1 MATKKAGNSK
11 TASERNSSGKADEA
25 GAVRRVRFTDT
36 TFRDGHQSTLAT
48 RLRGDH
54 IFPVAEE
61 LDKVGFWSLEVWGGA
76 TFDVPTRFLNEDPW
90 ERLRRLKSLVKKT
103 PLQMLL
109 RGQNLVGYRHY
120 ADDVVEAFV
129 MKAAETGVDVFR
141 VFDALNDLRNF
152 ETSYRMIRKAG
163 KHAQGAICY
172 SLTERKMGGPIY
184 NLEYYVDMARQLE
197 DMGSDSIVIK
207 DMAGIIAPYDAYE
220 LISALKETVKIPVHL
235 HTHYTSGMASMA
247 YLKAIEAGADVVDT
261 ALAPF
266 ALRSSQPAIEPI
278 VVALERTRYETG
290 LDLDRLLKLGDYVE
304 SIAPLYA
311 DFLNETKMAVIDTD
325 VLRHQVPGGML
336 SNLVSQLKEADALDR
351 IEEVYK
357 ELPVTRRELGY
368 PPLVTPTSQIVG
380 IQAVQNVLFGRY
392 KMISSQVKDYAYG
405 LYGKPPARMDEEVRK
420 LCLKGYERGEKPIEG
435 RPADILE
442 PEMEKAREA
451 VKGIST
457 KEEDVLIYALYPT
470 TGLRFL
476 KWKYGLEKPPETMK
490 PKTLEDVRRER
501 ELLEKAKAGQLVEKP
516 AKEPPPRGPG
526 ARSFNV
532 FVDGEYFQVEVE
544 EPGAPPAAAAAA
556 TPKTAAPPAAAPR
569 PLAAPAPAAAPPRP
583 AAAPRPAAPAPQPQ
597 AGAQKAAAPAAAV
610 KAGGPGALRSPMP
623 GLVISYHVKVGD
635 QVKKGDPVLVLE
647 AMKMQNILYAPV
659 GGKVKELPS
668 PVGASVAKEALLC
681 VIEPG

>member
-1 MATKKAGNSK
+1 MARKREGETN
-11 TASERNSSGKADEA
+11 GKGEEK
-25 GAVRRVRFTDT
+25 GGMRRVRFTDT

-109 RGQNLVGYRHY
+109 RGQNLVGYRNY

-152 ETSYRMIRKAG
+152 ESSYRAIRKAG

-172 SLTERKMGGPIY
+172 TLTERRMGGPIF
-184 NLEYYVDMARQLE
+184 NLEYYLKMAKRLE
-197 DMGSDSIVIK
+197 EMGSDSIVIK
-207 DMAGIIAPYDAYE
+207 DMAGIISPYDAYH
-220 LISALKETVKIPVHL
+220 LIKALKETVSIPVHL

-247 YLKAIEAGADVVDT
+247 YLKAIEAGVDVVDT

-278 VVALERTRYETG
+278 VVALQGTERETG
-290 LDLDRLLKLGDYVE
+290 LDLDLLLKLGEYVE
-304 SIAPLYA
+304 GIAPLYH
-311 DFLNETKMAVIDTD
+311 DYLNETKMAVIDTD

-336 SNLVSQLKEADALDR
+336 SNLVSQLKEADALNR

-405 LYGKPPARMDEEVRK
+405 LYGKPPAEMDREVRK
-420 LCLKGYERGEKPIEG
+420 LCLKGYERGEKPIDC

-451 VKGIST
+451 VKGITSR
-457 KEEDVLIYALYPT
+457 EEDVLIYAMYPT

-476 KWKYGLEKPPETMK
+476 KWKYGLEKPPESVKAKTM
-490 PKTLEDVRRER
+490 EEVHREK
-501 ELLEKAKAGQLVEKP
+501 ELIEKARAGLLVEKP
-516 AKEPPPRGPG
+516 AKEVPAKGSA
-526 ARSFNV
+526 ARTFSV
-532 FVDGEYFQVEVE
+532 FVDGEYFQVDVE
-544 EPGAPPAAAAAA
+544 EQGGAEVQRIA
-556 TPKTAAPPAAAPR
+556 
-569 PLAAPAPAAAPPRP
+569 AAPAPSRPQVPPPKPVAAPPKAPAARPAPQAAAP
-583 AAAPRPAAPAPQPQ
+583 Q
-597 AGAQKAAAPAAAV
+597 AQKAAPAAA
-610 KAGGPGALRSPMP
+610 KAAGAGTLLSPMP

-635 QVKKGDPVLVLE
+635 LVKKGDPVLVLE
-647 AMKMQNILYAPV
+647 AMKMQNVLHAPMD
-659 GGKVKELPS
+659 GKVKNLPN
-668 PVGASVAKEALLC
+668 PAGASVAKDALLC
-681 VIEPG
+681 EIEPA

>member
-1 MATKKAGNSK
+1 MARKREGETN
-11 TASERNSSGKADEA
+11 GKGEEK
-25 GAVRRVRFTDT
+25 GGMRRVRFTDT

-61 LDKVGFWSLEVWGGA
+61 LDQVGFWSLEVWGGA

-109 RGQNLVGYRHY
+109 RGQNLVGYRNY

-152 ETSYRMIRKAG
+152 ESSYRAIRKAG

-172 SLTERKMGGPIY
+172 TLTERRMGGPIF
-184 NLEYYVDMARQLE
+184 NLEYYLKMAKRLE
-197 DMGSDSIVIK
+197 EMGSDSIVIK
-207 DMAGIIAPYDAYE
+207 DMAGIISPYDAYQ
-220 LISALKETVKIPVHL
+220 LIKALKETVSIPVHL
-235 HTHYTSGMASMA
+235 HSHYTSGMASMA
-247 YLKAIEAGADVVDT
+247 YLKAIEAGVDVVDT

-266 ALRSSQPAIEPI
+266 ALRSSQPALEPI
-278 VVALERTRYETG
+278 VVALQGTERETG
-290 LDLDRLLKLGDYVE
+290 LDLDLLLKLGAYVE
-304 SIAPLYA
+304 GIAPLYQ
-311 DFLNETKMAVIDTD
+311 DYLNETKMAVIDTD

-336 SNLVSQLKEADALDR
+336 SNLVSQLKEADALNR

-405 LYGKPPARMDEEVRK
+405 LYGKPPAEMDREVRK
-420 LCLKGYERGEKPIEG
+420 LCLKGYERGEKPIDC

-451 VKGIST
+451 VKGITSR
-457 KEEDVLIYALYPT
+457 EEDVLIYAMYPT

-476 KWKYGLEKPPETMK
+476 KWKYGLEKPPESVKAKTM
-490 PKTLEDVRRER
+490 EEVHREK
-501 ELLEKAKAGQLVEKP
+501 ELIEKARAGLLVEKP
-516 AKEPPPRGPG
+516 AKEVPAKGSA
-526 ARSFNV
+526 ARAFSV
-532 FVDGEYFQVEVE
+532 FVDGEYFQVDVE
-544 EPGAPPAAAAAA
+544 EQGGAEVQKIA
-556 TPKTAAPPAAAPR
+556 
-569 PLAAPAPAAAPPRP
+569 AAPAPSRPQVPPPKPVAAPPKAPAARPAPQAAAP
-583 AAAPRPAAPAPQPQ
+583 Q
-597 AGAQKAAAPAAAV
+597 AQKAAPAAT
-610 KAGGPGALRSPMP
+610 KAAGAGTMLSPMP

-635 QVKKGDPVLVLE
+635 LVKKGDPVLVLE
-647 AMKMQNILYAPV
+647 AMKMQNVLYAPMD
-659 GGKVKELPS
+659 GKVKNLPN
-668 PVGASVAKEALLC
+668 PAGASVAKDALLC
-681 VIEPG
+681 EIEPA

>member
-1 MATKKAGNSK
+1 MARKREGETN
-11 TASERNSSGKADEA
+11 GKGEEK
-25 GAVRRVRFTDT
+25 GGMRRVRFTDT

-61 LDKVGFWSLEVWGGA
+61 LDQVGFWSLEVWGGA

-109 RGQNLVGYRHY
+109 RGQNLVGYRNY

-152 ETSYRMIRKAG
+152 ESSYRAIRKAG

-172 SLTERKMGGPIY
+172 TLTERRMGGPIF
-184 NLEYYVDMARQLE
+184 NLEYYLKMAKRLE
-197 DMGSDSIVIK
+197 EMGSDSIVIK
-207 DMAGIIAPYDAYE
+207 DMAGIISPYDAYQ
-220 LISALKETVKIPVHL
+220 LIKALKETVSIPVHL
-235 HTHYTSGMASMA
+235 HSHYTSGMASMA
-247 YLKAIEAGADVVDT
+247 YLKAIEAGVDVVDT

-266 ALRSSQPAIEPI
+266 ALRSSQPALEPI
-278 VVALERTRYETG
+278 VVALQGTERETG
-290 LDLDRLLKLGDYVE
+290 LDLDLLLKLGAYVE
-304 SIAPLYA
+304 GIAPLYQ
-311 DFLNETKMAVIDTD
+311 DYLNETKMAVIDTN

-336 SNLVSQLKEADALDR
+336 SNLVSQLKEADALNR

-405 LYGKPPARMDEEVRK
+405 LYGKPPAEMDREVRK
-420 LCLKGYERGEKPIEG
+420 LCLKGYERGEKPIDC

-451 VKGIST
+451 VKGITSR
-457 KEEDVLIYALYPT
+457 EEDVLIYAMYPT

-476 KWKYGLEKPPETMK
+476 KWKYGLEKPPESVKAKTM
-490 PKTLEDVRRER
+490 EEVHREK
-501 ELLEKAKAGQLVEKP
+501 ELIEKARAGLLVEKP
-516 AKEPPPRGPG
+516 AKEVPAKGSA
-526 ARSFNV
+526 ARAFSV
-532 FVDGEYFQVEVE
+532 FVDGEYFQVDVE
-544 EPGAPPAAAAAA
+544 EQGVPEVQKIA
-556 TPKTAAPPAAAPR
+556 
-569 PLAAPAPAAAPPRP
+569 AAPAPSRPQVPPPKPVAAPPKAPAARPAPQAAAP
-583 AAAPRPAAPAPQPQ
+583 Q
-597 AGAQKAAAPAAAV
+597 AQKAAPAAA
-610 KAGGPGALRSPMP
+610 KAAGAGTLLSPMP

-635 QVKKGDPVLVLE
+635 LLKKGDPVLVLE
-647 AMKMQNILYAPV
+647 AMKMQNVLYAPMD
-659 GGKVKELPS
+659 GKVKNLPN
-668 PVGASVAKEALLC
+668 PAGASVAKDALLC
-681 VIEPG
+681 EIEPA

>member
-1 MATKKAGNSK
+1 MARKREGETN
-11 TASERNSSGKADEA
+11 GKGEEK
-25 GAVRRVRFTDT
+25 GGMRRVRFTDT

-61 LDKVGFWSLEVWGGA
+61 LDQVGFWSLEVWGGA

-109 RGQNLVGYRHY
+109 RGQNLVGYRNY

-152 ETSYRMIRKAG
+152 ESSYRAIRKAG

-172 SLTERKMGGPIY
+172 TLTERRMGGPIF
-184 NLEYYVDMARQLE
+184 NLEYYLKMAKRLE
-197 DMGSDSIVIK
+197 EMGSDSIVIK
-207 DMAGIIAPYDAYE
+207 DMAGIISPYDAYQ
-220 LISALKETVKIPVHL
+220 LIKALKETVSIPVHL
-235 HTHYTSGMASMA
+235 HSHYTSGMASMA
-247 YLKAIEAGADVVDT
+247 YLKAIEAGVDVVDT

-266 ALRSSQPAIEPI
+266 ALRSSQPALEPI
-278 VVALERTRYETG
+278 VVALQGTERETG
-290 LDLDRLLKLGDYVE
+290 LDLDLLLKLGAYVE
-304 SIAPLYA
+304 GIAPLYQ
-311 DFLNETKMAVIDTD
+311 DYLNETKMAVIDTD

-336 SNLVSQLKEADALDR
+336 SNLVSQLKEADALNR

-405 LYGKPPARMDEEVRK
+405 LYGKPPAEMDREVRK
-420 LCLKGYERGEKPIEG
+420 LCLKGYERGEKPIDC

-451 VKGIST
+451 VKGITSR
-457 KEEDVLIYALYPT
+457 EEDVLIYAMYPT

-476 KWKYGLEKPPETMK
+476 KWKYGLEKPPESVKAKTM
-490 PKTLEDVRRER
+490 EEVHREK
-501 ELLEKAKAGQLVEKP
+501 ELIEKARAGLLVEKP
-516 AKEPPPRGPG
+516 AKEVPAKGSA
-526 ARSFNV
+526 ARAFSV
-532 FVDGEYFQVEVE
+532 FVDGEYFQVDVE
-544 EPGAPPAAAAAA
+544 EQGGAEVQRIA
-556 TPKTAAPPAAAPR
+556 
-569 PLAAPAPAAAPPRP
+569 AAPAPSRPQVPPPKPVAAPPKAPAARPAPQAAAP
-583 AAAPRPAAPAPQPQ
+583 Q
-597 AGAQKAAAPAAAV
+597 AQKAAPAAT
-610 KAGGPGALRSPMP
+610 KAAGAGTMLSPMP

-635 QVKKGDPVLVLE
+635 LVKKGDPVLVLE
-647 AMKMQNILYAPV
+647 AMKMQNVLYAPMD
-659 GGKVKELPS
+659 GKVKNLPN
-668 PVGASVAKEALLC
+668 PAGASVAKDALLC
-681 VIEPG
+681 EIEPA